1 MKREDASESRFP
13 VRASGGAERGD
24 ARTVVQSLLPE
35 RVLELK
41 EHGLGGIGLTV
52 NHVHNGG
59 CAGRAPH
66 HRNRAEDLLGTT

>member
-1 MKREDASESRFP
+1 MKREDTSESRFP
-13 VRASGGAERGD
+13 VRASGGIKRGD
-24 ARTVVQSLLPE
+24 ARIVVQSLLPE

-41 EHGLGGIGLTV
+41 EHGLDGIGLTV

-66 HRNRAEDLLGTT
+66 HRNRAEDLLGKT